1 MEVNG
6 TDGARQAV
14 KENIFNDVD
23 LINVA
28 IEADMSVA
36 EMSAIVDEAHRQH
49 LKVVVHAASAVS
61 IQTAIDA
68 GADSIEHGNG
78 VTDEQLKTMRDKG
91 IFLDL
96 TPPFTTAFGRRF
108 TRRSRCLRLCDR
120 QMLLATN
127 VAARMPRLTFSEY

>member
-78 VTDEQLKTMRDKG
+78 VTDEQLKTMRDKV
-91 IFLDL
+91 F
-96 TPPFTTAFGRRF
+96 
-108 TRRSRCLRLCDR
+108 
-120 QMLLATN
+120 
-127 VAARMPRLTFSEY
+127 FST

>member
-1 MEVNG
+1 MLASGRKLAEQSKNGYVQNLNPTLAKAILQQEFMEVNG

-78 VTDEQLKTMRDKG
+78 VTDEQLKTMRDKV
-91 IFLDL
+91 F
-96 TPPFTTAFGRRF
+96 
-108 TRRSRCLRLCDR
+108 
-120 QMLLATN
+120 
-127 VAARMPRLTFSEY
+127 FST